1 MWWHLHY
8 VGRGGLPVLAI
19 SAIDIGLWDLKCK
32 CLNAPL
38 WSLLGGHNTN
48 VLCYAGNIDL
58 NFSTSILFL
67 SLTDSLRAVCKSPC
81 KSLFCDISC
90 ST

>member
-32 CLNAPL
+32 SMKTPL
-38 WSLLGGHNTN
+38 WIALGGHCAE
-48 VLCYAGNIDL
+48 VKAYAGGIDL
-58 NFSTSILFL
+58 QL
-67 SLTDSLRAVCKSPC
+67 SLDDLLTNPKEYKWIQSYKNESWKRVVVRRL
-81 KSLFCDISC
+81 
-90 ST
+90 